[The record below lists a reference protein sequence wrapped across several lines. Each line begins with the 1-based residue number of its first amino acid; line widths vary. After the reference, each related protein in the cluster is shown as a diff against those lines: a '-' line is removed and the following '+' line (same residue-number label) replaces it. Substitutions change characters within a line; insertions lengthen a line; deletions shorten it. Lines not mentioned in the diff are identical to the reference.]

1 MRKHTSKQLTNLT
14 YYYTYWDEENKAYI
28 TIPITLG
35 QDGVKEDHILLLQSL
50 DHREA
55 LDNRYAEE
63 HLGFDTENKKANC
76 FEDSES
82 FPDDPIEN
90 LGTSKTDPAYLL
102 DPDSDEPSTM
112 VELLSQLMQELEPQQ
127 VDLIYEVFGA
137 CRQLTEIAKEQG
149 VTTAAVSRRISKII
163 ARLKKLFAQKGIS

>member
-1 MRKHTSKQLTNLT
+1 MSRPRKNRSVS
-14 YYYTYWDEENKAYI
+14 YSYTYWDEESKAYL
-28 TIPITLG
+28 TIPITPG
-35 QDGVKEDHILLLQSL
+35 QDGVTEDQILLLQDL

-55 LDNRYAEE
+55 LDTRYAEE
-63 HLGFDTENKKANC
+63 HLEFDTENKKAYC
-76 FEDSES
+76 SDDSES

-90 LGTSKTDPAYLL
+90 IGTSKTDPAYLL
-102 DPDSDEPSTM
+102 DQDADEPSAM
-112 VELLSQLMQELEPQQ
+112 VELLPQLMQELEPQQ

>member
-1 MRKHTSKQLTNLT
+1 MRKPQKNRSIS
-14 YYYTYWDEENKAYI
+14 YSYTCWDEESKAYF
-28 TIPITLG
+28 TIPITPG
-35 QDGVKEDHILLLQSL
+35 QDGVTEDHILLLQSL

-63 HLGFDTENKKANC
+63 HLDFGTANKKANC

-102 DPDSDEPSTM
+102 GQASDEPSAM

-127 VDLIYEVFGA
+127 EDLIYEVYGA

-149 VTTAAVSRRISKII
+149 VTTAAVSRRISKIV
-163 ARLKKLFAQKGIS
+163 ARLKKLFAQRGIS

>member
-14 YYYTYWDEENKAYI
+14 YSYTYWDEESKAYI
-28 TIPITLG
+28 AIPITPG
-35 QDGVKEDHILLLQSL
+35 QDGVTEDHILLLQSM

-63 HLGFDTENKKANC
+63 NLDFGTENQKAKC
-76 FEDSES
+76 LEDPER

-102 DPDSDEPSTM
+102 DQDQNEPSAT

-137 CRQLTEIAKEQG
+137 YRQLTEIAKEQG
-149 VTTAAVSRRISKII
+149 VTTAAISRRISKITT
-163 ARLKKLFAQKGIS
+163 RLKKLFAQRGIS